1 MSNNYF
7 NRASGLLQQDWSNA
21 SLLLAQ
27 SCQHTSASRFDA
39 IASKALAGLFPRAYD
54 VSRPRPRQVSTDLP
68 NCPRLIFGC
77 AHDDEMPQVSFSS
90 VIGKP
95 H

>member
-1 MSNNYF
+1 MSNNDF

-21 SLLLAQ
+21 QPTFSSNPASTRHLVSTPLPRRHWLSLA
-27 SCQHTSASRFDA
+27 
-39 IASKALAGLFPRAYD
+39 PRAYD

-68 NCPRLIFGC
+68 NCPRLTFGC
-77 AHDDEMPQVSFSS
+77 AHDDEMPQAPFSS